1 MTAQCSRSTEIK
13 GNGHRKRG
21 GQAGNTNALKH
32 GFYTKNFS
40 LAERRGLEATQEI
53 VLADEIALLR
63 VLIRRFSG
71 QVLTGQGV
79 PLNESAQ
86 YLAVISEA
94 MLRLSSL
101 LRTNHML
108 GGSETSDLEQ
118 KLSLVL
124 ADIYTEMGVVEG

>member
-63 VLIRRFSG
+63 VLIRRVSG
-71 QVLTGQGV
+71 QVLAGQGV

-94 MLRLSSL
+94 MLRLASM

-118 KLSLVL
+118 ILSLVL
-124 ADIYTEMGVVEG
+124 AEIHAEIGIVEG

>member
-1 MTAQCSRSTEIK
+1 MTAQLSGSTEIK

-21 GQAGNTNALKH
+21 GQVGNTNALKH

-79 PLNESAQ
+79 PLTESAQ

-94 MLRLSSL
+94 MLRLASL

-124 ADIYTEMGVVEG
+124 ADIYTEIGVVEG